1 MNGKSMKNIKYIVFD
16 MDGTLLD
23 SLTDLKNSLNYCFK
37 KVGFPQRTFEEVRSF
52 VGNGIRKL
60 IERAVPQGTSQEQ
73 TDEIFVMFKEYYMV
87 HCMDYTAPYKD
98 ILNMLST
105 LKNAGYKMAIV
116 SNKADDAVKVL
127 NQQFFGEY
135 IDVAVGDMQGKEKKP
150 APDLVWLAMEQLG
163 ATKEDTVYVG
173 DSEVDYET
181 AVNSKLK
188 CISVL
193 WGFRDREFLEEC
205 GANCFIEKPME
216 ILDVLNGKK

>member
-1 MNGKSMKNIKYIVFD
+1 MKNVKYIVFD

-23 SLTDLKNSLNYCFK
+23 SLTDLRNSLNYCFE

-60 IERAVPQGTSQEQ
+60 IERAVPQGTSDKKI
-73 TDEIFVMFKEYYMV
+73 DEIFAMFKEHYMV
-87 HCMDYTAPYKD
+87 HCADYTAPYND
-98 ILNMLST
+98 ILKMLDA
-105 LKNAGYKMAIV
+105 LKESGYKMAIV

-127 NQQFFGEY
+127 NEQFFGNY
-135 IDVAVGDMQGKEKKP
+135 IDVAVGEMAGKKKKP

-163 ATKEDTVYVG
+163 ATQEDTVYVG

-205 GANCFIEKPME
+205 GASCFAKEPM
-216 ILDVLNGKK
+216 DVLELLKG